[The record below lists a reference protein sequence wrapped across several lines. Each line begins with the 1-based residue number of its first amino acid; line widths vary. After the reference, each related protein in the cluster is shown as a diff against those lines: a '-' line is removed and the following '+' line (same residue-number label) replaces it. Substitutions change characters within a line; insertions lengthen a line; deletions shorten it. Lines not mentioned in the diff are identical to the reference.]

1 MVYQTALLVA
11 DIVLISGS
19 FIALYDSYNERES
32 WATTISLLATLFHLT
47 LGAAIYLIPSIQLM
61 AAGYFGLVGLF
72 LLILLIPGKRNE
84 RTLKG
89 NRGYLVGDHKR
100 VDERDIVFARHRLK
114 AGTKEY
120 ETYYKS
126 HPESK
131 EFDDKLRETGVL
143 GTSRGIDKSPM
154 NLAMMGA
161 SFSIPGMVIPGIFGE
176 PREGMVPPELSPED
190 ATRAVKEFALH
201 LGACSVGVTV
211 LDPQWAY
218 SKRGEIRFNNW
229 EDWGKD
235 IPELPKY
242 ALSFCVEMNYE
253 HVQSAPH
260 TPTVAESANGYARG
274 AYISTVLAQWFKN
287 MGYRSVAQHTR
298 NYDIVTTAVAVEAGL
313 GEVGRLGYLITPKQ
327 GPRVRVFATLTDMP
341 LLPDKPISFG
351 VEEYC
356 TNCKKCAT
364 TCPSK
369 SIPDGAKT
377 IHNGVEKWKLNAET
391 CYEYWSQVGTDCG
404 ICMAVCSFGK
414 PDTNLHRIVK
424 WFIKRSP
431 VARKIFPYL
440 DDLMYGK
447 QWKPRTPPKW
457 LEY

>member
-1 MVYQTALLVA
+1 M
-11 DIVLISGS
+11 
-19 FIALYDSYNERES
+19 
-32 WATTISLLATLFHLT
+32 
-47 LGAAIYLIPSIQLM
+47 
-61 AAGYFGLVGLF
+61 
-72 LLILLIPGKRNE
+72 ILLIPGKPNE
-84 RTLKG
+84 KALKG
-89 NRGYLVGDHKR
+89 NRGYLIGSHEQ
-100 VDERDIVFARHRLK
+100 VDERDIVFARHKLK
-114 AGTKEY
+114 AGMKECDTYY
-120 ETYYKS
+120 ET
-126 HPESK
+126 HPDVK

-161 SFSIPGMVIPGIFGE
+161 SFSIPGMTVPGIFGE
-176 PREGMVPPELSPED
+176 PREGMTPTEVSPED
-190 ATRAVKEFALH
+190 ATRTVKQFALH
-201 LGACSVGVTV
+201 LGACSVGVTE
-211 LDPQWAY
+211 LDPRWAY

-235 IPELPKY
+235 ILELPKY

-274 AYISTVLAQWFKN
+274 AYISTVLALWFKN

-298 NYDIVTTAVAVEAGL
+298 NYDIVTTAVAADAGL

-341 LLPDKPISFG
+341 LIPDKPISIG

-356 TNCKKCAT
+356 SYCKKCAI

-369 SIPDGAKT
+369 SIPDGEKT
-377 IHNGVEKWKLNAET
+377 VYNGVEKWKPNAET
-391 CYEYWSQVGTDCG
+391 CYEYWSKVGTDCA

-424 WFIKRSP
+424 WFIARSP
-431 VARKIFPYL
+431 VARRIFPYF
-440 DDLMYGK
+440 DDLMYGRT
-447 QWKPRTPPKW
+447 WKPKKPPKW

>member
-154 NLAMMGA
+154 NLAMMG
-161 SFSIPGMVIPGIFGE
+161 
-176 PREGMVPPELSPED
+176 
-190 ATRAVKEFALH
+190 
-201 LGACSVGVTV
+201 
-211 LDPQWAY
+211 
-218 SKRGEIRFNNW
+218 
-229 EDWGKD
+229 
-235 IPELPKY
+235 
-242 ALSFCVEMNYE
+242 
-253 HVQSAPH
+253 
-260 TPTVAESANGYARG
+260 
-274 AYISTVLAQWFKN
+274 
-287 MGYRSVAQHTR
+287 
-298 NYDIVTTAVAVEAGL
+298 
-313 GEVGRLGYLITPKQ
+313 
-327 GPRVRVFATLTDMP
+327 
-341 LLPDKPISFG
+341 
-351 VEEYC
+351 
-356 TNCKKCAT
+356 
-364 TCPSK
+364 
-369 SIPDGAKT
+369 
-377 IHNGVEKWKLNAET
+377 
-391 CYEYWSQVGTDCG
+391 
-404 ICMAVCSFGK
+404 
-414 PDTNLHRIVK
+414 
-424 WFIKRSP
+424 
-431 VARKIFPYL
+431 
-440 DDLMYGK
+440 
-447 QWKPRTPPKW
+447 
-457 LEY
+457 